1 MNNAFL
7 TFIWVLV
14 LLCLVFSSSWCNTSS
29 VMMIWS
35 STPVPTDAI
44 KPAIAARSIFQWIIE
59 ATPKIIIISEIV
71 VIKIGIAKNA
81 LLYLMYTTNAIPS
94 IANNPAINAPCA
106 NCWPN
111 SGETVFEPIVW
122 IFTGSEPVFKTVYT
136 VLDSSFA
143 VSTSAALP
151 VTSTSDTGSPPANS
165 PESCGGWSSICFPSR
180 YITTSWPPF
189 PLASSAK
196 FLAPSVVKVNG
207 TCHSPLSP
215 TTGASTEATSLPVR
229 TVTLSILASKI
240 PGFPISRSTSSGVF
254 PAISTITIWSPLD
267 LTFTSLTP

>member
-1 MNNAFL
+1 MNTPINTPMIVVNAKPAMVPIPLLPLANPTYASGNIAAINVPADAKIMNNAFL

-44 KPAIAARSIFQWIIE
+44 KPAIAARSMFQWIME

-106 NCWPN
+106 NC
-111 SGETVFEPIVW
+111 
-122 IFTGSEPVFKTVYT
+122 
-136 VLDSSFA
+136 
-143 VSTSAALP
+143 
-151 VTSTSDTGSPPANS
+151 
-165 PESCGGWSSICFPSR
+165 
-180 YITTSWPPF
+180 
-189 PLASSAK
+189 
-196 FLAPSVVKVNG
+196 
-207 TCHSPLSP
+207 
-215 TTGASTEATSLPVR
+215 
-229 TVTLSILASKI
+229 
-240 PGFPISRSTSSGVF
+240 
-254 PAISTITIWSPLD
+254 
-267 LTFTSLTP
+267 